1 MVIFLLLVIVTAIL
15 VFIGFVI
22 YCSILDVK
30 DEADDIKRVDNYK
43 K

>member
-1 MVIFLLLVIVTAIL
+1 MFIFIIVIIVTAIL